1 MKTTTL
7 AETDPR
13 DQASPAKTVWTR
25 PTLDVADIE
34 TLTQAGGAI
43 SADSDPNQPS

>member
-1 MKTTTL
+1 MKTTTP
-7 AETDPR
+7 AETDSG

-34 TLTQAGGAI
+34 TRTQAGGAV
-43 SADSDPNQPS
+43 SADQDPNQPS